1 MEYMQ
6 RHRVSVFS
14 LIIRIVQNIGICIS
28 QCQLHNISLLRQNVV
43 PENSNFSSN
52 LKNDSASFFNNKSYI
67 NYYVSAFSWLPRST
81 RQDFMAVMETSQLH
95 NGHVSLFFPW
105 IYKMILSFFKLMYY
119 FLHNV
124 FSDYL
129 Y

>member
-67 NYYVSAFSWLPRST
+67 NYYVSAFS
-81 RQDFMAVMETSQLH
+81 
-95 NGHVSLFFPW
+95 
-105 IYKMILSFFKLMYY
+105 
-119 FLHNV
+119 
-124 FSDYL
+124 
-129 Y
+129 